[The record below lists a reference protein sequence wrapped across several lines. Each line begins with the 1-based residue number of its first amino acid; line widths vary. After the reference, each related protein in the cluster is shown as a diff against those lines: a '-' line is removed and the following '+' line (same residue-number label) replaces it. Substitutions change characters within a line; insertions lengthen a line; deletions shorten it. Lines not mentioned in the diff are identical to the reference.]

1 MRLAHV
7 VLAFAS
13 LFAFSGQVQ
22 ARAAE
27 LADPDPIAIPAG
39 LTTAQVTKEIKRAL
53 IGRGWEVTSE
63 QPGTID
69 STLHLRDHVARIKVD
84 HDASQVRISYVDSS
98 NLEFKEKRGKR
109 YIHGNY
115 LGWIGFLVND
125 ISTNLLVTSQGG

>member
-27 LADPDPIAIPAG
+27 LVDPAPIAIPAG

-69 STLHLRDHVARIKVD
+69 STLHLRDHVARIKLNY
-84 HDASQVRISYVDSS
+84 DASQVRIAYVDSS
-98 NLEFKEKRGKR
+98 NLDYKEKRGKR

>member
-7 VLAFAS
+7 VLAFVS
-13 LFAFSGQVQ
+13 LFVFSGQVQ

-27 LADPDPIAIPAG
+27 LADPGPIAIPAG

-53 IGRGWEVTSE
+53 IGRGWTVTGE
-63 QPGTID
+63 QPGAID
-69 STLHLRDHVARIKVD
+69 STLHLREHVARIKVD
-84 HDASQVRISYVDSS
+84 YDASQVRIAYIDSS
-98 NLEFKEKRGKR
+98 NLDFKEKRGKR